1 MFLFQ
6 TGDFAI
12 VNQYIGTIT
21 VAKLLNAEEQSI
33 YNLTVM
39 AEDDAGAS
47 NGGVSLN
54 STVSSNSFFSLPS

>member
-1 MFLFQ
+1 MLNVLIP

-12 VNQYIGTIT
+12 VNQHVGTIT

-39 AEDDAGAS
+39 AEDD
-47 NGGVSLN
+47 GGTLKDGTSLN
-54 STVSSNSFFSLPS
+54 STVSSDKFPYI